1 VTLNV
6 LTIQEDP
13 YKLVLLSKDIQRV
26 CVTRADFLFSDNDLR
41 LVTGDEEGI
50 LRTYEYN
57 PQGGSCF
64 YFYFLSCIR
73 LLLPHVLIFS
83 SAG

>member
-1 VTLNV
+1 MF

-26 CVTRADFLFSDNDLR
+26 CVTRADFLFSDNAMR

-50 LRTYEYN
+50 LRIYEYN
-57 PQGGSCF
+57 PQGQSCF
-64 YFYFLSCIR
+64 RFWVMRVSCYSTYS
-73 LLLPHVLIFS
+73 LLLS